1 MNFWAIFLKIEG
13 GYQYRS
19 KRYIYYSDADI
30 FIQKLWKMA
39 YDRMGISE
47 YQNTSNDQQDNYICD
62 IKELEMPTGLY
73 EVFKYYFKDMDIKNL
88 NIFWDLYF
96 GLKRKRLRQE
106 RKPIAHMLYQLT

>member
-39 YDRMGISE
+39 YDRIGISE
-47 YQNTSNDQQDNYICD
+47 YQNTSND
-62 IKELEMPTGLY
+62 
-73 EVFKYYFKDMDIKNL
+73 
-88 NIFWDLYF
+88 
-96 GLKRKRLRQE
+96 
-106 RKPIAHMLYQLT
+106 